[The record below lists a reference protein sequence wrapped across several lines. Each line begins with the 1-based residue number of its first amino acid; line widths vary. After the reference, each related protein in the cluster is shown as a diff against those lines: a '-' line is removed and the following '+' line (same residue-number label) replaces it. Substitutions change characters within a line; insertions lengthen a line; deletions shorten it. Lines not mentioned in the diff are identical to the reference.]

1 MNQILMLVDV
11 QESFRHRHYWDEGR
25 AALFLAQTNA
35 LVAHCDAQGVPIVR
49 VYHCETAA
57 DSPFNEA
64 SGYVRPLQGLMDF
77 EATLV
82 VKKQKHS
89 ALVGTQLLGWLR
101 DRGIT
106 NVMIAGI
113 RTEQCCETTTR
124 HLSDE
129 GFSVMFVTDATLTF
143 DMLSPDGLPM
153 SADDIH
159 RRTETVLNKRF
170 ASIAHVCDLIENAS
184 GGVAAT

>member
-1 MNQILMLVDV
+1 MNQILILVDV
-11 QESFRHRHYWDEGR
+11 QESFRHRDYWDEQR
-25 AALFLAQTNA
+25 AVSFLAQTNA
-35 LVAHCDAQGVPIVR
+35 LIAHCNGQSVPIVR

-77 EATLV
+77 EAALV

-89 ALVGTQLLGWLR
+89 ALVGTPLLAWLR
-101 DRGIT
+101 ERDIT

-129 GFSVMFVTDATLTF
+129 GFSVTFVTDATLTF
-143 DMLSPDGLPM
+143 DMTSPDGLPV

-159 RRTETVLNKRF
+159 RRTETVLSKRF
-170 ASIAHVCDLIENAS
+170 ARIAHVPDLVGNTRPEL
-184 GGVAAT
+184 AAI

>member
-1 MNQILMLVDV
+1 MNQILALIDV
-11 QESFRHRHYWDEGR
+11 QESFRHRPYWNESR
-25 AALFLAQTNA
+25 AALFLAQANA
-35 LVAHCDAQGVPIVR
+35 LIAHCDAQDVPIVR

-64 SGYVRPLQGLMDF
+64 SGHVRPLQGLMDF
-77 EATLV
+77 EAALV

-89 ALVGTQLLGWLR
+89 ALVGTPLLCWLR

-129 GFSVMFVTDATLTF
+129 GFSVTFVTDATLTF
-143 DMLSPDGLPM
+143 DMTSPDGVPM
-153 SADDIH
+153 SADEIH
-159 RRTETVLNKRF
+159 RRTETVLHQRF
-170 ASIAHVCDLIENAS
+170 ASIAHVRDLVEDTCRDT
-184 GGVAAT
+184 AAT

>member
-1 MNQILMLVDV
+1 MNQILVLIDV
-11 QESFRHRHYWDEGR
+11 QESFRHRHYWDESR
-25 AALFLAQTNA
+25 AASFLAQTNA
-35 LVAHCDAQGVPIVR
+35 LIAHCDAQGVPIVR

-77 EATLV
+77 EAALV

-89 ALVGTQLLGWLR
+89 ALVGTQLLDWLR

-106 NVMIAGI
+106 NVMVAGI

-129 GFSVMFVTDATLTF
+129 GFYVTFVTDATLTF
-143 DMLSPDGLPM
+143 DMISPDGLPM

-159 RRTETVLNKRF
+159 RRTETVLNQRF
-170 ASIAHVCDLIENAS
+170 ASIAYVRDLIGDTCRS
-184 GGVAAT
+184 MAAT

>member
-1 MNQILMLVDV
+1 MNQILVLVDV
-11 QESFRHRHYWDEGR
+11 QESFRHRDYWDERR
-25 AALFLAQTNA
+25 AASFLAQANA
-35 LVAHCDAQGVPIVR
+35 LVAHCDAHGVPIVR
-49 VYHCETAA
+49 VYHCETAV

-77 EATLV
+77 EAALV

-89 ALVGTQLLGWLR
+89 ALVGTKLLCWLR
-101 DRGIT
+101 DRDIT

-129 GFSVMFVTDATLTF
+129 GFSVTFVTDATLTF
-143 DMLSPDGLPM
+143 DMTSPDGLPV

-170 ASIAHVCDLIENAS
+170 ASIAHVRNLVADTCRDLAE
-184 GGVAAT
+184 T